1 MGETQMNVGTICR
14 LAVAGAVLAL
24 LSACG
29 EQDEQQAA
37 APPPPAVTVAKPLV
51 QEIVDRDEFTGR
63 FNPAASVDVRARVS
77 GYLDRIAFTDGQ
89 MVKTGDLLF
98 VIDQRPFQ
106 NALKEAEAD
115 LASARARQQLAV
127 SDLERSRSL
136 VATSAVAKATFD
148 QRLQDKQVADAN
160 VLSADAALA
169 KARLDLEFTE
179 VRAPING
186 RISRRLVDLGN
197 LVSGEPSA
205 TVLTTLVSLDPI
217 YFDFD
222 MSESEF
228 LAYARAAA
236 EGRMASQRDGKVEVA
251 LRLPDEDDWTLKG
264 ILDFVDNRIDPASGT
279 MRARAIVQNPNLFL
293 TPGQFG
299 RLGLPGSEPYQAI
312 LVPDRA
318 VLSDQ
323 ARKLVMT
330 VDGEGTVVA
339 KVVRI
344 GPLHDGLRVVR
355 EGVTAQDDVIVDGL
369 VRARPG
375 AKVTPEPGKI
385 EIAASEG

>member
-1 MGETQMNVGTICR
+1 MSIGKFCR
-14 LAVAGAVLAL
+14 LGLAAAMLATLAG
-24 LSACG
+24 CG
-29 EQDEQQAA
+29 EQDGQQAA

-63 FNPAASVDVRARVS
+63 FNPVATVDVRARVS
-77 GYLDRIAFTDGQ
+77 GYLDQIAFTDGQ

-98 VIDQRPFQ
+98 VIDQRPFK
-106 NALKEAEAD
+106 NALAEAEAN
-115 LASARARQQLAV
+115 LASAKARQQLAV
-127 SDLERSRSL
+127 ADLERSRSL
-136 VATSAVAKATFD
+136 VSTSAVAKATFD

-160 VLSADAALA
+160 VLSAEAALA
-169 KARLDLEFTE
+169 KAQLDLQFTE

-197 LVSGEPSA
+197 LVTGEPSA
-205 TVLTTLVSLDPI
+205 TVLTTIVSLDPI

-251 LRLPDEDDWTLKG
+251 LRLPDEDEWTLKG
-264 ILDFVDNRIDPASGT
+264 KLDFVDNRIDPASGT

-299 RLGLPGSEPYQAI
+299 RLGLPGSEPYEAVM
-312 LVPDRA
+312 VPDRA
-318 VLSDQ
+318 VVSDQ

-330 VDGEGTVVA
+330 VDAENKVVP

-375 AKVTPEPGKI
+375 GTVTPEPGKI
-385 EIAASEG
+385 DVAASEG